1 MEPRTDSLSATPGN
15 AIAPTPAHA
24 VEADVDAMR
33 ANMYRLLAAL
43 LVAPAS
49 VELLETLR
57 AIDDTA
63 AQRDDDMARAWK
75 TLRLASTRTT
85 AESVD
90 DEYHDLFIG
99 VGRGELVPYASWYQ
113 TGFLLD
119 RPLVY
124 LRRDLAMLG
133 FQRQEGTHEPEDHIS
148 ALCETMSLMA
158 APENGFT
165 LDVQRDFFHDHLDPW
180 VQRFFLDLQR
190 AKAAH
195 FYAAVG
201 ALGERY
207 FDIEKRYL
215 EMLG

>member
-1 MEPRTDSLSATPGN
+1 MEPRTDSLSTIPGN
-15 AIAPTPAHA
+15 AIASTAAHA
-24 VEADVDAMR
+24 VEPDVDTMR
-33 ANMYRLLAAL
+33 VNMYRLLAVL
-43 LVAPAS
+43 LSAPVSA
-49 VELLETLR
+49 ELLDTLR
-57 AIDDTA
+57 SIDDTGT
-63 AQRDDDMARAWK
+63 QRDDDMARAWK
-75 TLRLASTRTT
+75 TLRLASTRATL
-85 AESVD
+85 ESVD

-99 VGRGELVPYASWYQ
+99 VGRGEVVPYGSWYQ

-133 FQRQEGTHEPEDHIS
+133 FERQEGTHEPEDHIS

-158 APENGFT
+158 ADENGIA
-165 LDVQRDFFHDHLDPW
+165 LDVQRNFFHDHLDPW

-190 AKAAH
+190 ARAAH

-201 ALGERY
+201 ELGERY
-207 FDIEKRYL
+207 IDIEKRYL